1 MKLNVGGIDRIL
13 RILVGLALIV
23 AAALGYIGWWGYIG
37 VAPARKKNRRQ
48 FMPQKS
54 PESIPG
60 LFYAIGLLKRR
71 KWRFQPLKTGRT
83 SARLRICARTLSTPN
98 RKTQT
103 ISHRPPYT
111 W

>member
-37 VAPARKKNRRQ
+37 VAPLVTGIFQFCPAYRKA
-48 FMPQKS
+48 F
-54 PESIPG
+54 PG
-60 LFYAIGLLKRR
+60 FFYAIGLLKRR
-71 KWRFQPLKTGRT
+71 KWHFQPLKTGRT